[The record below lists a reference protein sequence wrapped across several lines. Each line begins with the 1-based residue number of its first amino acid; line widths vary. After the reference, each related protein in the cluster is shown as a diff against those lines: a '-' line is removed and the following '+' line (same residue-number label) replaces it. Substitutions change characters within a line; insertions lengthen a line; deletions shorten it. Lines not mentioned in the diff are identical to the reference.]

1 MVCLRAQIE
10 AEVCVAISLHRVG
23 RPIGRPMYRRIQ
35 SRMWCVG
42 NGFHGR
48 EATSSPYAPEFRL
61 YGEASDV
68 VETGSDGTSRT
79 SLNETAEVGDR
90 DACLDAT

>member
-1 MVCLRAQIE
+1 
-10 AEVCVAISLHRVG
+10 
-23 RPIGRPMYRRIQ
+23 MYRRIQ

-79 SLNETAEVGDR
+79 SLNETAKVGDR
-90 DACLDAT
+90 DVCLDATGTVSVLMTRRASQAGKAR